1 MRGSATSFLRY
12 RQKKFY
18 SKHKLPSFH
27 IKTILIR
34 TYIWPLTLLVCR
46 AKDKGGLN
54 TFSSTS
60 TSIMHMTIC
69 CFGSWLAYTNKS
81 LQISSLGAFCFI
93 IFSVL
98 FFMLLVI
105 KDFPPNFQILW
116 SSKTWIQTCKNMIS
130 TVRWTCPKAWIQTT
144 DRDNVFR
151 AWQELPCAATCK
163 ATSKWIMV
171 AIIIISPCLSTFY
184 LPDRFFRFLGGKKSF
199 SFIVSLTNLF
209 S

>member
-46 AKDKGGLN
+46 AKVKGGLN

-69 CFGSWLAYTNKS
+69 RFRSWLAYTDKS

-105 KDFPPNFQILW
+105 KDFLPNFQILW
-116 SSKTWIQTCKNMIS
+116 SSKTWLVTIWLVQFAGPVLKHESRLLT
-130 TVRWTCPKAWIQTT
+130 RTT
-144 DRDNVFR
+144 
-151 AWQELPCAATCK
+151 
-163 ATSKWIMV
+163 
-171 AIIIISPCLSTFY
+171 
-184 LPDRFFRFLGGKKSF
+184 FLGHDKNF
-199 SFIVSLTNLF
+199 HVLQHARLNRNELWYL
-209 S
+209 